1 MSAIVVEDLPRDI
14 TLDHQAMAA
23 VEGGGGAPWIY
34 GWITPY
40 APSEP
45 SVGPVVNLYEVNNN
59 FYAQQMINQFQRR
72 EFEHNR
78 EPECTEQQP
87 DRLTRVSQA
96 T

>member
-45 SVGPVVNLYEVNNN
+45 SAGPVVNLYEVNNN
-59 FYAQQMINQFQRR
+59 FYAQQMINQFQSVDVRNSGANSNITVNPNAR
-72 EFEHNR
+72 SSNQ
-78 EPECTEQQP
+78 T
-87 DRLTRVSQA
+87 A
-96 T
+96 

>member
-40 APSEP
+40 SPSEP

-59 FYAQQMINQFQRR
+59 FYAQQMINQFQSVDVRNSGANSNITVNPNAR
-72 EFEHNR
+72 SSNQ
-78 EPECTEQQP
+78 T
-87 DRLTRVSQA
+87 A
-96 T
+96 

>member
-14 TLDHQAMAA
+14 TLDHQAMTA

-59 FYAQQMINQFQRR
+59 FYAQQMINQFQSVDVRNSGANSNITVNPNAR
-72 EFEHNR
+72 SSNQ
-78 EPECTEQQP
+78 T
-87 DRLTRVSQA
+87 A
-96 T
+96 